1 MPIKKLA
8 DFLREKQESRCKIRC
23 CCQNYRENIL
33 ANFSSLIL
41 KNQDATDMVKNI
53 LDVNKIKKN
62 LESISYPYI
71 EAFCIAAKSGSIN
84 SLEKNMTRCRL
95 WTKSHGINSANL
107 AVVEELIQNFEA
119 KHLGESFGPIDVD
132 IVVNSLVTECNILF
146 NKVVAKLEMI
156 TEQLELSNS
165 IELEA
170 IMPEDGLLVDS
181 MLVKINGIY
190 PALFTLNHTHQGFK
204 AENFVSNNL
213 PDRVRT
219 QYQSL
224 MKKLQENPNY
234 KQIISLYMPQ
244 PTAKRRLFEQ
254 KKKEIALG
262 YKTVL
267 PEGTTLTN
275 MIIDENIDYWRVK
288 LPKEYLISSLHE
300 GDMLSYHLVEDAPVR
315 WLELVKKGQDEK

>member
-1 MPIKKLA
+1 
-8 DFLREKQESRCKIRC
+8 
-23 CCQNYRENIL
+23 
-33 ANFSSLIL
+33 LI
-41 KNQDATDMVKNI
+41 
-53 LDVNKIKKN
+53 
-62 LESISYPYI
+62 
-71 EAFCIAAKSGSIN
+71 
-84 SLEKNMTRCRL
+84 
-95 WTKSHGINSANL
+95 
-107 AVVEELIQNFEA
+107 
-119 KHLGESFGPIDVD
+119 
-132 IVVNSLVTECNILF
+132 
-146 NKVVAKLEMI
+146 
-156 TEQLELSNS
+156 
-165 IELEA
+165 
-170 IMPEDGLLVDS
+170 VDS

-190 PALFTLNHTHQGFK
+190 PALFTLTHTHQGFK

-213 PDRVRT
+213 PDRVST
-219 QYQSL
+219 QYQIL

-262 YKTVL
+262 YKTML

-315 WLELVKKGQDEK
+315 WLELVKKGQNEK

>member
-1 MPIKKLA
+1 
-8 DFLREKQESRCKIRC
+8 
-23 CCQNYRENIL
+23 
-33 ANFSSLIL
+33 
-41 KNQDATDMVKNI
+41 
-53 LDVNKIKKN
+53 
-62 LESISYPYI
+62 
-71 EAFCIAAKSGSIN
+71 
-84 SLEKNMTRCRL
+84 MTRCRS
-95 WTKSHGINSANL
+95 WAKSHGINSVNL
-107 AVVEELIQNFEA
+107 AVVEELVQNFEA

-146 NKVVAKLEMI
+146 NQVVAKLEMI
-156 TEQLELSNS
+156 TEQLELTNS

-170 IMPEDGLLVDS
+170 ILPEDSLLVDS

-190 PALFTLNHTHQGFK
+190 PAFFTLTHTHQGFK

-213 PDRVRT
+213 PDSVRT
-219 QYQSL
+219 QYQTL

-288 LPKEYLISSLHE
+288 LPKEYLISLLHE